1 MYSARARITLTLS
14 VFLVAILAAQT
25 KPVTF
30 NRDIAPIIYNN
41 CSSCHRPG
49 EAAPFSLLSF
59 ADVSKHGRQIAA
71 VTASRLMPPWKA
83 DAGSYPFRD
92 ERRLSAEQISLLG
105 EWVKQGMPEGN
116 AKDAPVAPKVASG
129 WMLGEPDLVIEIPA
143 GYHVP
148 ADGPDIYRNI
158 AV

>member
-1 MYSARARITLTLS
+1 MRSSRVRLTLAIS
-14 VFLVAILAAQT
+14 LFVAAILPAQT

-30 NRDIAPIIYNN
+30 NRDIAPIIYNS

-83 DAGSYPFRD
+83 DASSYPFRD
-92 ERRLSAEQISLLG
+92 ERRLSAEQLSLLG

-116 AKDAPVAPKVASG
+116 RCRLASRR
-129 WMLGEPDLVIEIPA
+129 I
-143 GYHVP
+143 
-148 ADGPDIYRNI
+148 DGSRLSI
-158 AV
+158 